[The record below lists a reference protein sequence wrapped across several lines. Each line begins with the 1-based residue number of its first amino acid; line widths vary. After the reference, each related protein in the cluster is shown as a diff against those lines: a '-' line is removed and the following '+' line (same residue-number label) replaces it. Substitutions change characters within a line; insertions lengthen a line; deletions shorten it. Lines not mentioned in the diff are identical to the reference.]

1 MNIQERIKAYFTNS
15 RTKDLMLPLI
25 FLAVIAGFWSYYRF
39 VNTNSEIDSEQ
50 VTVQTNPDESIGSI
64 SGGSV
69 GPDGKI
75 ENSSGAVAGASTSIA
90 KKQAALNSPSKE
102 SWVARQIDRNSLKG
116 STYKVQ
122 KGDTLWQIAQG
133 KYGSGFEWKKI
144 LEANKDK
151 VGFLPNGSQAL
162 IEIGQELSLP

>member
-1 MNIQERIKAYFTNS
+1 MNIQEKLKSYFSNAQSRGRIF
-15 RTKDLMLPLI
+15 PLI
-25 FLAVIAGFWSYYRF
+25 FLAVIAGFWAYSRF
-39 VNTNSEIDSEQ
+39 STTSQTENSEQ
-50 VTVQTNPDESIGSI
+50 VTVQPNPEENIGSI

-75 ENSSGAVAGASTSIA
+75 VNSTGAVAGASINLD
-90 KKQAALNSPSKE
+90 KK
-102 SWVARQIDRNSLKG
+102 WTARQIERNTIKDPV
-116 STYKVQ
+116 YKVQ

-133 KYGSGFEWKKI
+133 KYGSGFEWTKI

-162 IEIGQELSLP
+162 IEVGQELSLP